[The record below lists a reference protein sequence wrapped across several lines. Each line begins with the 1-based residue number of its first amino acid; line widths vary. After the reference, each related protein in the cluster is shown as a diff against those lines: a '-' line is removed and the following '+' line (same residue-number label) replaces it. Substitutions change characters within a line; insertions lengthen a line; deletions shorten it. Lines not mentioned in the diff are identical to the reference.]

1 MMNRFK
7 EYLNAYDD
15 SNSFSNIIRGILL
28 EKLSSDDK
36 INDFVNDD
44 TYYQEMVLSA
54 INKYK
59 KDYMGEHVED
69 QCESIKNDLRELL

>member
-28 EKLSSDDK
+28 EKLSTDENID
-36 INDFVNDD
+36 NFVNDD

-69 QCESIKNDLRELL
+69 ACENIKNDLRSI